1 MRFIFFFQAE
11 DGIRDHCVTGVQ
23 TCALPISRA
32 EPPDL
37 PPEQIRMLRFL
48 AGLANRGIDKVPLS
62 NLAAGTQVG
71 LAAMKYHLAELE
83 KRHFVYVGHHPK
95 PRESDVRISPGGVG
109 WLLAQDEMPGSS

>member
-1 MRFIFFFQAE
+1 MLAE
-11 DGIRDHCVTGVQ
+11 VTAAASDIKEAGK
-23 TCALPISRA
+23 RA
-32 EPPDL
+32 AYEPSVPPGL